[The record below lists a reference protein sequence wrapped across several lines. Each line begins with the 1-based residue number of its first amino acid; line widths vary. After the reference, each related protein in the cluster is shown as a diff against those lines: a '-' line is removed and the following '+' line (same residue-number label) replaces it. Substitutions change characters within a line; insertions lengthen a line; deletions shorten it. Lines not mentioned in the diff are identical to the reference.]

1 MLRVSR
7 AGSVL
12 VSRRWLASV
21 RSASGASFDVVSP
34 VDGTTVV
41 STVRADDDVSVA
53 MKFVSASQAQ
63 KNGVWSSIRW
73 EDRAARIRDFAERV
87 RDDAGEIASIITA
100 ETGKPATQSRMEV
113 NASARRVTDLVA
125 MCDRARARM
134 ESNSVRASSSSVTE
148 KVTHEPVG
156 VVAHVSA
163 WNYPAFLA
171 VNVLVPALLAGNSV
185 LHKPSELS
193 PGVSERL
200 RTLLLQ
206 SDVPSEVFQVC
217 QGGADVGTALVRLQG
232 LGAVAFTGSRVVGT
246 EVATVAA
253 RSHTRTVLELGG
265 VDAAYVRPNVADVA
279 RAAASIASGA
289 FHNAGQGCC
298 AVERVYVHRDVYDS
312 FVDAFVAE
320 ARKYRAAD
328 PALATTNLGPLT
340 SRGAVERVAAHVDD
354 AVRAGAHVLYRGEA
368 PTQGGG
374 YFHPVVVVGG
384 DALRGSQRQRMIT
397 ADETFGPVAAVV
409 PVHDDEEA
417 IEAMNDSSYGLTASV
432 YTSDGAVAESILRR
446 LDVGTGY
453 WNACNHPSTNL
464 PWTGRYGSGGGSGGC
479 TLGEEGYA
487 SFTRPKALY
496 MRSRA

>member
-185 LHKPSELS
+185 LHKPSE
-193 PGVSERL
+193 
-200 RTLLLQ
+200 
-206 SDVPSEVFQVC
+206 
-217 QGGADVGTALVRLQG
+217 
-232 LGAVAFTGSRVVGT
+232 
-246 EVATVAA
+246 
-253 RSHTRTVLELGG
+253 
-265 VDAAYVRPNVADVA
+265 
-279 RAAASIASGA
+279 
-289 FHNAGQGCC
+289 
-298 AVERVYVHRDVYDS
+298 
-312 FVDAFVAE
+312 
-320 ARKYRAAD
+320 
-328 PALATTNLGPLT
+328 
-340 SRGAVERVAAHVDD
+340 
-354 AVRAGAHVLYRGEA
+354 
-368 PTQGGG
+368 
-374 YFHPVVVVGG
+374 
-384 DALRGSQRQRMIT
+384 
-397 ADETFGPVAAVV
+397 
-409 PVHDDEEA
+409 
-417 IEAMNDSSYGLTASV
+417 
-432 YTSDGAVAESILRR
+432 
-446 LDVGTGY
+446 
-453 WNACNHPSTNL
+453 
-464 PWTGRYGSGGGSGGC
+464 
-479 TLGEEGYA
+479 
-487 SFTRPKALY
+487 
-496 MRSRA
+496 

>member
-7 AGSVL
+7 AGSVV
-12 VSRRWLASV
+12 VSRRWF
-21 RSASGASFDVVSP
+21 ASGASFDVVSP

-125 MCDRARARM
+125 TCDRARARM
-134 ESNSVRASSSSVTE
+134 ESNSVRASSGSVTE

-185 LHKPSELS
+185 LHKPSEYS

-217 QGGADVGTALVRLQG
+217 QGG
-232 LGAVAFTGSRVVGT
+232 
-246 EVATVAA
+246 
-253 RSHTRTVLELGG
+253 
-265 VDAAYVRPNVADVA
+265 
-279 RAAASIASGA
+279 SG
-289 FHNAGQGCC
+289 
-298 AVERVYVHRDVYDS
+298 
-312 FVDAFVAE
+312 
-320 ARKYRAAD
+320 
-328 PALATTNLGPLT
+328 
-340 SRGAVERVAAHVDD
+340 RG
-354 AVRAGAHVLYRGEA
+354 
-368 PTQGGG
+368 
-374 YFHPVVVVGG
+374 
-384 DALRGSQRQRMIT
+384 
-397 ADETFGPVAAVV
+397 
-409 PVHDDEEA
+409 
-417 IEAMNDSSYGLTASV
+417 
-432 YTSDGAVAESILRR
+432 
-446 LDVGTGY
+446 
-453 WNACNHPSTNL
+453 
-464 PWTGRYGSGGGSGGC
+464 
-479 TLGEEGYA
+479 
-487 SFTRPKALY
+487 
-496 MRSRA
+496 